1 MQKLLLSLL
10 IVSATLFAGCSTSA
24 KIQSE
29 YKLPQGEKFSFRVTA
44 PTDINAEARQ
54 IFDASL
60 TSQLSGSGL
69 LAGSSDVNARSLEIA
84 VRNYNMRHGA
94 ARALLGILAGSD
106 NMQSTVKVKDKGTG
120 AVLSEFSVESK
131 NSTAW
136 GTSKGMIEDQADKIV
151 DTLKSGKK

>member
-10 IVSATLFAGCSTSA
+10 IVSATLVAGCTTSA
-24 KIQSE
+24 RVQSE
-29 YKLPQGEKFSFRVTA
+29 YKLPQGEKFSFQVTA
-44 PTDINAEARQ
+44 PTNVSAEARQ
-54 IFDASL
+54 IFDERL
-60 TSQLSGSGL
+60 RGQLAGGSL

-84 VRNYNMRHGA
+84 VTTYNMRHGA

-106 NMQSTVKVKDKGTG
+106 DMQSTVKVRDRGTG
-120 AVLSEFSVESK
+120 AVLSEFSVESR

-151 DTLKSGKK
+151 ETLKGGKK